1 MASSTTSSVV
11 AEVDRLYSIF
21 VDHVAVMRN
30 LEPRFVRSTQA
41 GLYFGPEAV
50 TAGLADAQASFDTV
64 LTDFSSF
71 LTARRSRNA
80 AAHSLSVSAPSQQE
94 IPMKLETP
102 DVPVAPEAPTLPPT
116 QSPAESSTTATTD
129 DVVADAIKTATQAA
143 RADALAIAELC
154 QLAGQPQRIATFLA
168 EGASESQ
175 VRRVLLASRAE
186 SPEITS
192 VIHPDAATKA
202 ASPEQ
207 NLLMKAV
214 KKLTGKD

>member
-1 MASSTTSSVV
+1 
-11 AEVDRLYSIF
+11 
-21 VDHVAVMRN
+21 
-30 LEPRFVRSTQA
+30 
-41 GLYFGPEAV
+41 
-50 TAGLADAQASFDTV
+50 
-64 LTDFSSF
+64 
-71 LTARRSRNA
+71 
-80 AAHSLSVSAPSQQE
+80 
-94 IPMKLETP
+94 MKLETP

-116 QSPAESSTTATTD
+116 QSPAESPAESSTTATTD
-129 DVVADAIKTATQAA
+129 DVVDDAIKTATQAA

-192 VIHPDAATKA
+192 MIHPDAATQMNGT

-207 NLLMKAV
+207 NVLMKAV

>member
-1 MASSTTSSVV
+1 
-11 AEVDRLYSIF
+11 
-21 VDHVAVMRN
+21 
-30 LEPRFVRSTQA
+30 
-41 GLYFGPEAV
+41 
-50 TAGLADAQASFDTV
+50 
-64 LTDFSSF
+64 
-71 LTARRSRNA
+71 
-80 AAHSLSVSAPSQQE
+80 
-94 IPMKLETP
+94 MKLETP
-102 DVPVAPEAPTLPPT
+102 DVPVAPEAPTSPPA
-116 QSPAESSTTATTD
+116 QSPAESSSTATTD
-129 DVVADAIKTATQAA
+129 DVVDEAVKTATQAA

-192 VIHPDAATKA
+192 VIHPDAATQMNGT

>member
-1 MASSTTSSVV
+1 MLVLLI
-11 AEVDRLYSIF
+11 ED
-21 VDHVAVMRN
+21 D
-30 LEPRFVRSTQA
+30 
-41 GLYFGPEAV
+41 PE
-50 TAGLADAQASFDTV
+50 
-64 LTDFSSF
+64 
-71 LTARRSRNA
+71 
-80 AAHSLSVSAPSQQE
+80 LS
-94 IPMKLETP
+94 
-102 DVPVAPEAPTLPPT
+102 D
-116 QSPAESSTTATTD
+116 
-129 DVVADAIKTATQAA
+129 
-143 RADALAIAELC
+143 
-154 QLAGQPQRIATFLA
+154 GIATFLA

>member
-1 MASSTTSSVV
+1 
-11 AEVDRLYSIF
+11 
-21 VDHVAVMRN
+21 
-30 LEPRFVRSTQA
+30 
-41 GLYFGPEAV
+41 
-50 TAGLADAQASFDTV
+50 
-64 LTDFSSF
+64 
-71 LTARRSRNA
+71 
-80 AAHSLSVSAPSQQE
+80 
-94 IPMKLETP
+94 MKLETP

-116 QSPAESSTTATTD
+116 QSPAESTAESSTTATTD
-129 DVVADAIKTATQAA
+129 DVVDDAIKTATQAA

-202 ASPEQ
+202 ASSEQ